1 MDKKLAPRGKDIY
14 DGEFSRRAPI
24 FRKAAQHFESIFGF
38 LIKLKNLVCYFCVAK
53 VMVISDI
60 TKCFE
65 GFFQAIE
72 TKGST
77 SNSRRGKGRKKTDRS
92 DPSLIFGTV
101 PEVF

>member
-1 MDKKLAPRGKDIY
+1 MSLSGKVIY

-24 FRKAAQHFESIFGF
+24 FRKAAQHFESIFGV
-38 LIKLKNLVCYFCVAK
+38 LIKFKNLVCYFCVAK